1 MPSRDADNT
10 VVAYSNL
17 KDALGAAVGPYSLQG
32 STFTRRFQAGSVTLN
47 TATDT
52 ALIEAT

>member
-1 MPSRDADNT
+1 
-10 VVAYSNL
+10 VVDYSNL

-52 ALIEAT
+52 AAIEAT